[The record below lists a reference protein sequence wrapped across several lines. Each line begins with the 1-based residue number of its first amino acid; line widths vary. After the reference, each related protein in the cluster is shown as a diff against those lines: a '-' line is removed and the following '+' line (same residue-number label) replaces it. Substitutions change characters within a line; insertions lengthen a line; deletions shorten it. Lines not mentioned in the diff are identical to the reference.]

1 MIKKINKSKKNIK
14 LQNKKTKT
22 QKGGKTSMKKFT
34 NIKYED
40 GKLIPKLKCNVCNG
54 DIFNLRT
61 MTMGSKTKAIL
72 DVEIFDNRFKVFTCV
87 GCGNVTMFSNKI
99 KCDGKNCDT
108 SYF

>member
-1 MIKKINKSKKNIK
+1 
-14 LQNKKTKT
+14 
-22 QKGGKTSMKKFT
+22 
-34 NIKYED
+34 
-40 GKLIPKLKCNVCNG
+40 
-54 DIFNLRT
+54 